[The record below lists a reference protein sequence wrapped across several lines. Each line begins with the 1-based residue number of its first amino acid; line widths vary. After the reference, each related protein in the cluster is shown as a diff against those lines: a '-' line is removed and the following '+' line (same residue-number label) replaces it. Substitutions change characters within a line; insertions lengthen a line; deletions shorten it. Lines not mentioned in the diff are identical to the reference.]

1 MSRDDN
7 IQGIF
12 CAIGPFWPKWGLGG
26 VPRSASFFCLVNH
39 ATFWQLRNGRFSPN
53 LATKRISVSRR
64 RIRKDIFKNFH
75 FRGHLPQKLEI
86 ENRSNRH
93 LTQSRLQVT
102 ECTAERYCLVCTVV
116 QGPGSFRYR
125 YVDNFSL
132 RHKVAQFSDFG
143 LFSPYKTPKTYLPV
157 TSLQP
162 RCYITEWFRFFPCGS
177 RRSKGVASGTGVFL
191 QLLVGELGTPKL
203 AQIFAYRWQ
212 MPISIQNETARRVRS
227 GPKMSENAQFQGRM
241 YFPTKYLRPYPK
253 TQFWD
258 LSMQN
263 LLHR

>member
-86 ENRSNRH
+86 KNRSNRH

-132 RHKVAQFSDFG
+132 RQSCPIFG
-143 LFSPYKTPKTYLPV
+143 FWP
-157 TSLQP
+157 
-162 RCYITEWFRFFPCGS
+162 
-177 RRSKGVASGTGVFL
+177 
-191 QLLVGELGTPKL
+191 
-203 AQIFAYRWQ
+203 IF
-212 MPISIQNETARRVRS
+212 SIQN
-227 GPKMSENAQFQGRM
+227 P
-241 YFPTKYLRPYPK
+241 
-253 TQFWD
+253 
-258 LSMQN
+258 
-263 LLHR
+263 